1 MHMPLMAND
10 AMVALS
16 SAMPTL
22 IRLQK
27 SKITMYA
34 GDHNPPHFHVL
45 GTDGTEA
52 WVELASLQVIWGAVN
67 RAALKE
73 SLAWASQ
80 NAALLAAKWK
90 ELNP

>member
-1 MHMPLMAND
+1 MQSLHYD
-10 AMVALS
+10 RR
-16 SAMPTL
+16 MPTV

-45 GTDGTEA
+45 AHDGAEA
-52 WVELASLQVIWGAVN
+52 WVELATLVVIWGAVD

-73 SLAWASQ
+73 SQAWASE
-80 NAALLAAKWK
+80 NAALLKAKWK

>member
-1 MHMPLMAND
+1 
-10 AMVALS
+10 
-16 SAMPTL
+16 MPTV

-45 GTDGTEA
+45 AHDGAEA
-52 WVELASLQVIWGAVN
+52 WVELATLNVIWGAVD

-73 SLAWASQ
+73 SLAWASE
-80 NAALLAAKWK
+80 NAALLKAKWK